1 MIAWLSGQIAA
12 IGTNFA
18 VLNVNGVGYMVYMS
32 QRALMQIGQVGDG
45 LTVHIETQ
53 VREDAIT
60 LFGFS
65 DTAEKEWFQRLT
77 TVQGVGAR
85 MALNLLSVLSPDLLL
100 RAIMADDKAALTQAD
115 GVGPKLATRL
125 LTELKEPAKKLYL
138 QVPAA
143 SIVTSGLSNVSD
155 KSKQKTTANTQTL
168 LNDQDALVREATSAL
183 VNLGYGASEALAAVT
198 RVTQQKQQAGLQDNL
213 ILSDLIKDG
222 LKEISA

>member
-12 IGTNFA
+12 IGTNFV
-18 VLNVNGVGYMVYMS
+18 VLNVNGVGYMVHMT
-32 QRALMQIGQVGDG
+32 QRALMQIGQTGDA
-45 LTVHIETQ
+45 LTIHVETQ

-138 QVPAA
+138 QLPSA
-143 SIVTSGLSNVSD
+143 SVVTSGLS
-155 KSKQKTTANTQTL
+155 KTKQKTAANTQIPINAQDDL
-168 LNDQDALVREATSAL
+168 LREATSAL
-183 VNLGYGASEALAAVT
+183 VNLGYGASESLAAVT
-198 RVTQQKQQAGLQDNL
+198 RAAQQQSGQQAGQQDNL
-213 ILSDLIKDG
+213 DLSELIKYG

>member
-1 MIAWLSGQIAA
+1 MIAWLTGQIAA
-12 IGTNFA
+12 IGTNFV
-18 VLNVNGVGYMVYMS
+18 VLNVNGVGYMVHMS

-45 LTVHIETQ
+45 LTVHVETQ

-65 DTAEKEWFQRLT
+65 DTQEKEWFQRLT

-85 MALNLLSVLSPDLLL
+85 MALNLLSALSPDLLL

-138 QVPAA
+138 QLPNA
-143 SIVTSGLSNVSD
+143 SVVTSGLAQT
-155 KSKQKTTANTQTL
+155 KSATPVKPHIVIHAQDDL
-168 LNDQDALVREATSAL
+168 LREATSAL

-198 RVTQQKQQAGLQDNL
+198 RAAQKQTEQQDTGPQDNL
-213 ILSDLIKDG
+213 DLSELIKHG